1 MQLYSPPTQHPDGL
15 LPVVGGLGGAAVV
28 VAPVGGPPDVAGV
41 GAPDGGDHAGVEEDE
56 EHHRD
61 QEEEEEGH
69 LVDWVPLRG
78 EGYTGDRAPLVT
90 GHLGHDVLV
99 DHGAVG
105 GLRLQLP
112 RPVREVD
119 VVDPGVPSYY

>member
-15 LPVVGGLGGAAVV
+15 PPVVWGLGGAAA

-41 GAPDGGDHAGVEEDE
+41 GAPDGGDHARVEEDE

-69 LVDWVPLRG
+69 LVDGVPLRVQ
-78 EGYTGDRAPLVT
+78 GYTSDRAP
-90 GHLGHDVLV
+90 
-99 DHGAVG
+99 
-105 GLRLQLP
+105 P
-112 RPVREVD
+112 
-119 VVDPGVPSYY
+119 

>member
-1 MQLYSPPTQHPDGL
+1 MELYSPPTQHPDGL

-69 LVDWVPLRG
+69 LVDWVPLWG
-78 EGYTGDRAPLVT
+78 EGYTGDRAPLATSDRSPGARCSRRSWRSRRTPAPAPPTRT
-90 GHLGHDVLV
+90 GSRCG
-99 DHGAVG
+99 
-105 GLRLQLP
+105 
-112 RPVREVD
+112 
-119 VVDPGVPSYY
+119 